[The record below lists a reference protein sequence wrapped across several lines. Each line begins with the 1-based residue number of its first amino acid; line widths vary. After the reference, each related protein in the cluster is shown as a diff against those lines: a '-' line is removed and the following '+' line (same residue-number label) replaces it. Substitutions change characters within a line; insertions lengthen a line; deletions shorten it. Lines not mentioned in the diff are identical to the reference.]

1 MGSADI
7 VKEILGKLQKFSLFQ
22 SKGFLSVLLG
32 LPLVLGLGG
41 CSKTDYTWGWYSI
54 SPWHPTGL
62 TNIQFLLSGLGYTLL
77 LSLLAIIISIILGL
91 LVALPSL
98 TKNFFLKKINRI
110 YVEIFRSIPMLVM
123 LLWVYYGLPPALGI
137 RLDVFSAGILAL
149 ALCDSAFEAEIF
161 RAGIQSISKGQHDAA
176 DSLGLNYRQKMRL
189 IVLPQAIRVVLPA
202 IGNQFVYMLKM
213 SSLVSVI
220 GLTELTRRA
229 DELVVSQYR
238 PLEIYTF
245 LVFEYFLLIIC
256 ISSAVRWMENR
267 LRTD

>member
-1 MGSADI
+1 MVSADI
-7 VKEILGKLQKFSLFQ
+7 VKEILGKLQRVSLFQ
-22 SKGFLSVLLG
+22 SKGSLLFLFG

-62 TNIQFLLSGLGYTLL
+62 TNIQFLISGLGYTLL
-77 LSLLAIIISIILGL
+77 VSLSAIVLSILLGL
-91 LVALPSL
+91 IVALPAL
-98 TKNFFLKKINRI
+98 TDNTLARRINRV

-137 RLDVFSAGILAL
+137 RLDVLSAGILGL

-161 RAGIQSISKGQHDAA
+161 RAGIQSIERGQHDAA
-176 DSLGLNYRQKMRL
+176 ESLGLNYWKKMRL
-189 IVLPQAIRVVLPA
+189 IILPQAIRIILPA

-245 LVFEYFLLIIC
+245 LVLEYFLLIIC
-256 ISSAVRWMENR
+256 ISSGVRWMEKR
-267 LRTD
+267 LKTV